1 MMYLHRF
8 NPAASAVHALVAAC
22 VLSAVLLASF
32 LIVEPTVGRAQ
43 ASDTSTFTITQK
55 ITDESS
61 FLVDPTDVYMQGSI
75 NGVSG
80 GQATGTTQFVV
91 QSNNATGYYV
101 EIAFFDNVGQYA
113 MIGTS
118 SGSEA
123 IHDYDDAGGEPSYG
137 FTASTAAQFAY
148 TVTAT
153 STTDLDQSFL
163 NNSLGAANACNSS
176 GGSQFPTGPHCW
188 KSPSTSAFKIIDRNS
203 AAISGATSTITFQ
216 VTVPSNAVP
225 VPQAEN
231 YVATATLSLFT
242 Q

>member
-1 MMYLHRF
+1 MMNLQRLQ
-8 NPAASAVHALVAAC
+8 PTVSAVNALVAA
-22 VLSAVLLASF
+22 VTISAVLLATF
-32 LIVEPTVGRAQ
+32 LVIEPTVSRAQ
-43 ASDTSTFTITQK
+43 ADTATFTITQQ

-61 FLVDPTDVYMQGSI
+61 FLVNPTDVYMVGSI

-123 IHDYDDAGGEPSYG
+123 IRDYGGDVAGEPSYG

-163 NNSLGAANACNSS
+163 NNSAGAANACNSL
-176 GGSQFPTGPHCW
+176 GGSQYPAGPYCW
-188 KSPSTSAFKIIDRNS
+188 KSPATAAYRIIDRSTSAIT
-203 AAISGATSTITFQ
+203 GATSTITFR
-216 VTVPSNAVP
+216 VNVPSGASP
-225 VPQAEN
+225 VPEAEN